1 MRRSYTFDV
10 VLVVPGMAFSGD
22 SLNKHSLGGSETCGL
37 CLAKHLARL
46 GNRVTVFCNCDLPPA
61 SGPGVYDGVIY
72 RPLTQASKYITSFPH
87 DITIVQRW
95 PQAFAGRTCSR
106 LNILWNHDLALKRN
120 KVSVHQVMWNVDRVV
135 TVSQWHAKQQEEV
148 YGLPEQV
155 FWPIHNGVSVRGIPF
170 GEGDPYRLLYCARPE
185 RGLVNLVGPDGVMEK
200 LLKIEPKFHL
210 YVAGYDN
217 TVPEMRGLYE
227 YLWGRI
233 EELPNCTNLGHLNKQ
248 ELYRQYQSAGIYAYC
263 SDFEEVFCISA
274 VEAMAS
280 GTVFVCNDVGALR
293 EVLGNCGYFV
303 SGQASTPDY
312 QDRFIKTLLY
322 LARNPSKRKQL
333 AERGRKRAEQFDW
346 GRVVEQWM
354 EKFHQFFS
362 EQTQDKE
369 RLKKHFIYYEDI
381 EVARTLMDEGERA
394 EIDKQYQGAAEGVK
408 QFYTEQFLEEGP
420 TGVKSIEEVEGMVSP
435 VRLQFLVDYLKE
447 HTDIKTVV
455 DFGSDVGQYIFNLAK
470 QFPTVHFTGVEV
482 VPEKV
487 ELAKRLN
494 KYSNVNFVVGD
505 ENSTPGQYDCLVAF
519 EILEHF
525 RQPWAVVRK
534 VEKWV
539 KEGGHV
545 LISVPFGSWGISG
558 GEQRYKAHF
567 WHFDRH
573 DLRDMFGRKPG
584 YTVNVGLAGNSPRD
598 GEPLG
603 WHFVTY
609 RQKSSIG
616 VGQVD
621 MERKCFIQRPRQTI
635 AACLIV
641 KDAEAMLHRALK
653 SVKPFDE
660 IIVMDTGSSDSTVE
674 IAKQYTDK
682 VYRGPN
688 PLEVGFDV
696 VRNECIKRATTD
708 FILWMDAD
716 EELIEARDLFKYLR
730 TNMYNGYIVKQHHF
744 SIFPEHPFK
753 PDQPVRVF
761 RNGLGIRFWGCVAED
776 ALVAT
781 NPDFKPIREIKVGD
795 YVRVHDGSYQRVEKI
810 WSYDV
815 DEEFLEIVAVGSP
828 EPLRISK
835 SHEVFAVHTKKCI
848 NDRKY
853 NVRCKPICRIKDRC
867 NHHFFE
873 DYKIEKV
880 KAGELQVGDLLL
892 CPLPKLVKDREMI
905 YLSEHAEEGAHKGS
919 GSCMSWKLVD
929 GTWIKRQK
937 GKVSKVP
944 DGLLVDDRL
953 LRLIGYYISDGYISE
968 GAKINF
974 SFGLH
979 ETEYVEDVKEMASYW
994 GMSSWCSYPKQCR
1007 VISVVIGCRPLAEWL
1022 KGEIGSG
1029 ARNKKVPQW
1038 VMLLPTEKQRA
1049 LLRGLW
1055 RGDGCVEGSL
1065 VRYTTVSKML
1075 AYQVNELLLRQG
1087 FMPNFRYNKTASTYE
1102 VFARVKRKQ
1111 FLDWEMPKEGPIV
1124 PTQSWSDGEYRY
1136 MRIKSIRPIQYRGK
1150 VYDLTV
1156 ANKHSYVVNGVSVS
1170 NCVHEH
1176 PHLPGKEAV
1185 VPVVCLADVGLAH
1198 DGYLS
1203 EERRRKKFYRNINLV
1218 KRDREKYPERTLG
1231 KYLIMRDW
1239 VHMARYILEG
1249 NGRQV
1254 TPEVVELCERAVKM
1268 YQDNFLGSGDHLE
1281 EDGLPYYTEA
1291 LAILG
1296 RGFEVAW
1303 ALKADRQ
1310 IDSNP
1315 PVIVARFASSE
1326 DLIKYLR
1333 SRIKVQTKDLEGKYV

>member
-1 MRRSYTFDV
+1 
-10 VLVVPGMAFSGD
+10 
-22 SLNKHSLGGSETCGL
+22 
-37 CLAKHLARL
+37 
-46 GNRVTVFCNCDLPPA
+46 
-61 SGPGVYDGVIY
+61 VIY
-72 RPLTQASKYITSFPH
+72 RPLAQASKYITSFPH

-135 TVSQWHAKQQEEV
+135 TVSQWHAEQQKEV

-155 FWPIHNGVSVRGIPF
+155 FWPIHNGVSVEEIPF

-200 LLKIEPKFHL
+200 LLKIEPRFHL

-248 ELYRQYQSAGIYAYC
+248 ELYKQYQSAGIYAYC

-280 GTVFVCNDVGALR
+280 GAVFVCNDVGALR
-293 EVLGNCGYFV
+293 EVLGDCGYFV

-312 QDRFIKTLLY
+312 QDRFIKALLY
-322 LARNPSKRKQL
+322 LAKNPSRRKRL
-333 AERGRKRAEQFDW
+333 AERGRKRAERFNW
-346 GRVVEQWM
+346 GVIVEQWM

-381 EVARTLMDEGERA
+381 EAARILMDEEERVVL
-394 EIDKQYQGAAEGVK
+394 DKQYQGAAEGVK

-435 VRLQFLVDYLKE
+435 VRLQFLVDYLGE
-447 HTDIKTVV
+447 HPDIKTVV

-470 QFPTVHFTGVEV
+470 QFPAVHFTGVEV

-505 ENSTPGQYDCLVAF
+505 ENSVLGRYDCLVAF

-525 RQPWAVVRK
+525 RQPWVVMRK
-534 VEKWV
+534 VERWV
-539 KEGGHV
+539 REGGHV
-545 LISVPFGSWGISG
+545 LISVPFGSWGASG
-558 GEQRYKAHF
+558 GELKYKGHF

-573 DLRDMFGRKPG
+573 DLRDMFGKKPE

-609 RQKSSIG
+609 RQKSAVNKI
-616 VGQVD
+616 GQVN

-653 SVKPFDE
+653 SVRAFDE
-660 IIVMDTGSSDSTVE
+660 IIVLDTGSSDSTVE

-682 VYRGPN
+682 VYKGPN

-696 VRNECIKRATTD
+696 VRNECIKHATTD

-730 TNMYNGYIVKQHHF
+730 TNMYNGYVIKQHHF

-761 RNGLGIRFWGCVAED
+761 RNGLGIRFWG
-776 ALVAT
+776 
-781 NPDFKPIREIKVGD
+781 
-795 YVRVHDGSYQRVEKI
+795 
-810 WSYDV
+810 
-815 DEEFLEIVAVGSP
+815 
-828 EPLRISK
+828 
-835 SHEVFAVHTKKCI
+835 
-848 NDRKY
+848 
-853 NVRCKPICRIKDRC
+853 
-867 NHHFFE
+867 
-873 DYKIEKV
+873 
-880 KAGELQVGDLLL
+880 
-892 CPLPKLVKDREMI
+892 M
-905 YLSEHAEEGAHKGS
+905 
-919 GSCMSWKLVD
+919 
-929 GTWIKRQK
+929 
-937 GKVSKVP
+937 
-944 DGLLVDDRL
+944 
-953 LRLIGYYISDGYISE
+953 
-968 GAKINF
+968 
-974 SFGLH
+974 
-979 ETEYVEDVKEMASYW
+979 
-994 GMSSWCSYPKQCR
+994 
-1007 VISVVIGCRPLAEWL
+1007 
-1022 KGEIGSG
+1022 
-1029 ARNKKVPQW
+1029 
-1038 VMLLPTEKQRA
+1038 
-1049 LLRGLW
+1049 
-1055 RGDGCVEGSL
+1055 
-1065 VRYTTVSKML
+1065 
-1075 AYQVNELLLRQG
+1075 
-1087 FMPNFRYNKTASTYE
+1087 
-1102 VFARVKRKQ
+1102 
-1111 FLDWEMPKEGPIV
+1111 
-1124 PTQSWSDGEYRY
+1124 
-1136 MRIKSIRPIQYRGK
+1136 
-1150 VYDLTV
+1150 
-1156 ANKHSYVVNGVSVS
+1156 
-1170 NCVHEH
+1170 VHEH

-1291 LAILG
+1291 LTILG

-1303 ALKADRQ
+1303 ALRADRE

-1315 PVIVARFASSE
+1315 PVMVARFASSE
-1326 DLIKYLR
+1326 DLMRYLR
-1333 SRIKVQTKDLEGKYV
+1333 SRVEVQTKDLEGKYA